1 MLLLL
6 YRRLNVAYEPAILY
20 LQGLEEQDFAD
31 AVSQLKESERRLLDE
46 ESAESQGPDTA
57 LSAGKQAKK
66 KPRDPPAGFKV
77 GECYHCHSTGHKR
90 PQCPEYL
97 KTLEGQ
103 NTTQSA
109 ATAAVALVPDSDK
122 AWTARTA
129 ITLNSSSWIV
139 DSGASRHMTGDCK
152 LFTSDYAMFPKPQ
165 PIEIANGTSLQ
176 GLGSG
181 TIRISL
187 AGDAVTVSNV
197 LYVPGLTTNLLSV
210 SQLEDRNITISTGGG
225 ALKLHL
231 GERTIATATRI
242 GGSYVLSSLGRNSGH
257 ALRVADPAKVFETTG
272 SIPASTTA
280 KIWYL

>member
-1 MLLLL
+1 
-6 YRRLNVAYEPAILY
+6 
-20 LQGLEEQDFAD
+20 
-31 AVSQLKESERRLLDE
+31 
-46 ESAESQGPDTA
+46 
-57 LSAGKQAKK
+57 
-66 KPRDPPAGFKV
+66 
-77 GECYHCHSTGHKR
+77 
-90 PQCPEYL
+90 
-97 KTLEGQ
+97 
-103 NTTQSA
+103 
-109 ATAAVALVPDSDK
+109 
-122 AWTARTA
+122 
-129 ITLNSSSWIV
+129 
-139 DSGASRHMTGDCK
+139 MTGDCK